1 MIRRPPR
8 STRTDT
14 LFPYTTLFRS
24 NMGSIIPSKQSRQ
37 LTLYPHLR
45 CVVDLRFISRISRIK
60 PNSWPFPMKIFEGSF
75 ALVDQCDH
83 DLAVACNFGSL
94 DEREVSIQDTCLHHG
109 VSRYL
114 KRIMFA

>member
-1 MIRRPPR
+1 IP
-8 STRTDT
+8 
-14 LFPYTTLFRS
+14 L

-75 ALVDQCDH
+75 ALVDQCDN
-83 DLAVACNFGSL
+83 DLAVACTFGSL
-94 DEREVSIQDTCLHHG
+94 EIGRASCWERVCQSVCICVVADT
-109 VSRYL
+109 L
-114 KRIMFA
+114 KK

>member
-1 MIRRPPR
+1 
-8 STRTDT
+8 
-14 LFPYTTLFRS
+14 
-24 NMGSIIPSKQSRQ
+24 MGSIIPSKQSRQ

-94 DEREVSIQDTCLHHG
+94 DEREVSIPDTCLHPG

-114 KRIMFA
+114 KRSEERRVGKACVRTCRSRWSPYHKKK

>member
-1 MIRRPPR
+1 
-8 STRTDT
+8 
-14 LFPYTTLFRS
+14 
-24 NMGSIIPSKQSRQ
+24 MGSIIPSKQSRQ

-60 PNSWPFPMKIFEGSF
+60 PNSWAFPMKIFEGSF

-109 VSRYL
+109 VSRRSEEHTSEL
-114 KRIMFA
+114 QSLMRISYAVFGL

>member
-1 MIRRPPR
+1 
-8 STRTDT
+8 
-14 LFPYTTLFRS
+14 
-24 NMGSIIPSKQSRQ
+24 MGSIIPSKQSRQ

-75 ALVDQCDH
+75 ALVDQFDH
-83 DLAVACNFGSL
+83 DLADACNFGSL

-114 KRIMFA
+114 KRSEERRVGKAGVSECRVGGLHDH